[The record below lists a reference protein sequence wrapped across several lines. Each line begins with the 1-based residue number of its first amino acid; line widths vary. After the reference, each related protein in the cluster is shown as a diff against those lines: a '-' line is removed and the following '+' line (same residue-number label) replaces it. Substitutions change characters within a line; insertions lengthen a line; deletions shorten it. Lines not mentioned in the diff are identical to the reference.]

1 MKREIN
7 IEEISDG
14 KLYGINDMVKADCQE
29 CKGCFSCCCGMGASI
44 VLDPLDV
51 LRLKNCTGLSF
62 EGLMKE
68 NIELNVV
75 DHVILPNLKMNIQD
89 EKCNFLDG
97 AGRCS
102 IHANRPGI
110 CRIFPLGRIYEDR
123 SFRYFLQVKECE
135 KTNRSKIKVSKWI
148 DTTRVRDNQKYICE
162 WHYFLKDV
170 EEMIMEGDADAMRQV
185 SMYVLNSFYVR
196 PIEVEAFYEE
206 IAHRM
211 LEAREALGL

>member
-196 PIEVEAFYEE
+196 TIEVEAFYEE

>member
-1 MKREIN
+1 MKREID

-51 LRLKNCTGLSF
+51 LRLKNYTGLSF

-75 DHVILPNLKMNIQD
+75 DHVILPNLKMNEQD
-89 EKCNFLDG
+89 ERCNFLDVN
-97 AGRCS
+97 GRCS

-110 CRIFPLGRIYEDR
+110 CRIFPLGRIYEGK

-148 DTTRVRDNQKYICE
+148 DTTRVKDNQKFICE

-170 EEMIMEGDADAMRQV
+170 EEMIIAGDADAMKQV
-185 SMYVLNSFYVR
+185 SMYVLNTFYVR
-196 PIEVEAFYEE
+196 AIEEESFYEE
-206 IAHRM
+206 IEQRM
-211 LEAREALGL
+211 VEAREALGL